1 MVGPSKRRNNWNVIS
16 MLHWVHFG
24 KEHTLSPQI
33 DRRAHVFRVYHVLE
47 MARHVVV
54 WLMILKNLAFWIR
67 DPNPR
72 SGTWRRKLDDLKRKG
87 IGGVAEAVYATTLLK
102 RVSLWENK
110 FWFQDNTYAGCAT

>member
-1 MVGPSKRRNNWNVIS
+1 
-16 MLHWVHFG
+16 
-24 KEHTLSPQI
+24 
-33 DRRAHVFRVYHVLE
+33 

-87 IGGVAEAVYATTLLK
+87 IGGVADAVYATTLLK
-102 RVSLWENK
+102 HVSMWDNK
-110 FWFQDNTYAGCAT
+110 VWFQDTTYAGCAT